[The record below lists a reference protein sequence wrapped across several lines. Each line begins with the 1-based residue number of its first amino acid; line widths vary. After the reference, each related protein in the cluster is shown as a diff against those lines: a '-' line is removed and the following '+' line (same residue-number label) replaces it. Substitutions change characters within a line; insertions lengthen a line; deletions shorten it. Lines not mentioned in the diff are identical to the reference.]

1 MIEIEPII
9 VACFTGALYSVIW
22 WSTKRIDPT
31 KPDFSFEIMP
41 LIATVII
48 GAFVGVMAAYSGSE
62 ITQMSIETQLV
73 AYGSVIAVLERILKT
88 VYNYVSEKELY

>member
-1 MIEIEPII
+1 MIDFEPILI
-9 VACFTGALYSVIW
+9 ACLTGALYSVIW

-31 KPDFSFEIMP
+31 KPDFSFDPIQ
-41 LIATVII
+41 LVATVII

-88 VYNYVSEKELY
+88 VYNYLENKEW

>member
-9 VACFTGALYSVIW
+9 VACFTGALYSIIW

-31 KPDFSFEIMP
+31 KPDFSFDPIS
-41 LIATVII
+41 LVATMVI
-48 GAFVGVMAAYSGSE
+48 GAGVGIAATFTGSP
-62 ITQMSIETQLV
+62 ITQLNIETQLV

-88 VYNYVSEKELY
+88 LYNYLENREW

>member
-9 VACFTGALYSVIW
+9 VACFTGALYSIIW

-41 LIATVII
+41 LLATVII

-88 VYNYVSEKELY
+88 VYNYLENKEW

>member
-31 KPDFSFEIMP
+31 KPDFSFDPIS
-41 LIATVII
+41 LVATMVI
-48 GAFVGVMAAYSGSE
+48 GAGVGIAATFTGSP
-62 ITQMSIETQLV
+62 ITQLNIETQLV

-88 VYNYVSEKELY
+88 VYNYVITKEFS

>member
-9 VACFTGALYSVIW
+9 VACFTGALYSIIW

-31 KPDFSFEIMP
+31 KPDFSFDPIS
-41 LIATVII
+41 LVATMVI
-48 GAFVGVMAAYSGSE
+48 GAGVGIAATFTGSP
-62 ITQMSIETQLV
+62 ITQLNIETQLV

-88 VYNYVSEKELY
+88 LYNYLENKEW

>member
-31 KPDFSFEIMP
+31 KPDLQFDHIS
-41 LIATVII
+41 LLSTVII
-48 GAFVGVMAAYSGSE
+48 GAGVGAIATFTGST
-62 ITQMSIETQLV
+62 ITQLNIETQLV

-88 VYNYVSEKELY
+88 LYNYLENKEW

>member
-9 VACFTGALYSVIW
+9 VACFTGALYSIIW

-62 ITQMSIETQLV
+62 ITQMSIETQLA

-88 VYNYVSEKELY
+88 LYNYLENKEW

>member
-1 MIEIEPII
+1 MIDFEPILI
-9 VACFTGALYSVIW
+9 ACLTGALYSVIW

-31 KPDFSFEIMP
+31 KPDFSFDPIQ
-41 LIATVII
+41 LVATVII

-62 ITQMSIETQLV
+62 ITQMSIETQLA

-88 VYNYVSEKELY
+88 LYNYLENKEW

>member
-9 VACFTGALYSVIW
+9 VACFTGALYSIIW

-31 KPDFSFEIMP
+31 KPDVSFDPIP
-41 LIATVII
+41 LVATVII

-62 ITQMSIETQLV
+62 ITQMSVETQLV

-88 VYNYVSEKELY
+88 LYNYLENKEW

>member
-1 MIEIEPII
+1 MIDFEPILI
-9 VACFTGALYSVIW
+9 ACLTGALYSVIW

-31 KPDFSFEIMP
+31 KPDFSFDPIQ
-41 LIATVII
+41 LVATVII

-88 VYNYVSEKELY
+88 LYNYLENKEW

>member
-1 MIEIEPII
+1 MIDFEPILI
-9 VACFTGALYSVIW
+9 ACITGALYSIVW

-31 KPDFSFEIMP
+31 KPDFNFDPISFA
-41 LIATVII
+41 ATVII

-62 ITQMSIETQLV
+62 ITQMSIETQLA

-88 VYNYVSEKELY
+88 VYNYVITKKFS

>member
-1 MIEIEPII
+1 MIDFEPILI
-9 VACFTGALYSVIW
+9 ACITGALYSVIW

-31 KPDFSFEIMP
+31 KPDFSFDPIQ
-41 LIATVII
+41 LVATVII

-62 ITQMSIETQLV
+62 ITQMSIETQLA

-88 VYNYVSEKELY
+88 LYNYLENKEW

>member
-9 VACFTGALYSVIW
+9 VACLTGALYSVIW

-31 KPDFSFEIMP
+31 KPDFTFDPIP
-41 LIATVII
+41 FAATAII
-48 GAFVGVMAAYSGSE
+48 GACVGFAATGTGSP

-88 VYNYVSEKELY
+88 VYNYVITKEFS

>member
-9 VACFTGALYSVIW
+9 VACFTGALYSIIW

-31 KPDFSFEIMP
+31 KPDFSLEVVP

-62 ITQMSIETQLV
+62 ITQMSIETQLA

-88 VYNYVSEKELY
+88 LYNYLENKEW

>member
-88 VYNYVSEKELY
+88 LYNYLENKEW

>member
-1 MIEIEPII
+1 MIDFEPILI
-9 VACFTGALYSVIW
+9 ACFTGALYSIIW

-31 KPDFSFEIMP
+31 KPDVSFEIMS
-41 LIATVII
+41 LLATVII

-62 ITQMSIETQLV
+62 ITQMSVETQLV

-88 VYNYVSEKELY
+88 VYNYLENKEW

>member
-1 MIEIEPII
+1 MIDFEPILI
-9 VACFTGALYSVIW
+9 ACITGALYSVIW

-31 KPDFSFEIMP
+31 KPDFSFDPIQ
-41 LIATVII
+41 LVATVII

-88 VYNYVSEKELY
+88 LYNYLENKEW

>member
-9 VACFTGALYSVIW
+9 VACFTGALYSIVW

-62 ITQMSIETQLV
+62 ITQMSIETQLA

-88 VYNYVSEKELY
+88 LYNYLENKEW

>member
-1 MIEIEPII
+1 MIDFEPILI
-9 VACFTGALYSVIW
+9 ACLTGALYSVIW

-31 KPDFSFEIMP
+31 KPDVSFEIMS
-41 LIATVII
+41 LLATVII

-62 ITQMSIETQLV
+62 ITQMSVETQLV

-88 VYNYVSEKELY
+88 VYNYVITKEFS

>member
-9 VACFTGALYSVIW
+9 VACLTGALYSIIW

-31 KPDFSFEIMP
+31 KPDFSFDPIS
-41 LIATVII
+41 LVATMVI
-48 GAFVGVMAAYSGSE
+48 GAGVGIAATFTGSP

-88 VYNYVSEKELY
+88 LYNYLENREW

>member
-1 MIEIEPII
+1 MIDFEPILI
-9 VACFTGALYSVIW
+9 ACFTGALYSVIW

-31 KPDFSFEIMP
+31 KPDFSFDPIQ
-41 LIATVII
+41 LVATVII

-62 ITQMSIETQLV
+62 ITQMSIETQLA

-88 VYNYVSEKELY
+88 LYNYLENKEW

>member
-41 LIATVII
+41 LLATVII

-62 ITQMSIETQLV
+62 ITQMSVETQLV

-88 VYNYVSEKELY
+88 VYNYVITKEFS

>member
-1 MIEIEPII
+1 MIDFEPILI
-9 VACFTGALYSVIW
+9 ACLTGALYSVIW

-62 ITQMSIETQLV
+62 ITQMSIETQLA

-88 VYNYVSEKELY
+88 VYNYVITKEFS

>member
-62 ITQMSIETQLV
+62 ITQMSIETQLA

-88 VYNYVSEKELY
+88 LYNYLENKEW

>member
-9 VACFTGALYSVIW
+9 VACFTGALYSIIW

-31 KPDFSFEIMP
+31 KPDFSFDPIS
-41 LIATVII
+41 LVATMVI
-48 GAFVGVMAAYSGSE
+48 GAGVGIAATFTGSP
-62 ITQMSIETQLV
+62 ITQLNIETQLV

-88 VYNYVSEKELY
+88 LYNYLENKAW

>member
-1 MIEIEPII
+1 MIEIEPIL

-88 VYNYVSEKELY
+88 VYNYVITKEFS

>member
-1 MIEIEPII
+1 MIELEPIL
-9 VACFTGALYSVIW
+9 VAGLTGALYSVIW

-31 KPDFSFEIMP
+31 KPDFTFDPISFA
-41 LIATVII
+41 ATAII
-48 GAFVGVMAAYSGSE
+48 GACVGFAATGTGSP

-88 VYNYVSEKELY
+88 LYNYLENKEW

>member
-9 VACFTGALYSVIW
+9 VACFTGALYSIIW

-31 KPDFSFEIMP
+31 KPDFTFDPISFA
-41 LIATVII
+41 ATAII

-62 ITQMSIETQLV
+62 ITQMSIETQLA

-88 VYNYVSEKELY
+88 VYNYLENKEW